1 MNEDDGI
8 SQIWKKEDWWAIWIA
23 LGAILLACFGWVS
36 SVPKLGSWESNPL
49 DSFAGLLPALAAL
62 YVGIAIPFA
71 IAISAMNE
79 KASTFLG
86 GFTAVYLVS
95 ILGFALARQKG
106 IEASGLEY
114 PLWGLAVG
122 LLISNTLGTPDWV
135 RPGVKTEFYI
145 KTGLV
150 LLGAEILFNKIL
162 VKGAPALFV
171 SWVVVPINVV
181 FMYLFGTRTLRMANR
196 ALVIVIAAATSV
208 CGVTAAIAAAAA
220 SRAKKEDL
228 TLAIGISLIFTVGMM
243 VGMPVLVKA
252 TGMDLE
258 VGAAW
263 LGGTI
268 DATGAVVA
276 AGAFLGK
283 EAEKTAA
290 IVKMVQNILI
300 GVIAFG
306 IALFWVTC
314 VEIDPSRGRPSLNE
328 IWIRVP
334 KFILGFIG
342 ASLLFSFVLV
352 PTLGIKVVEDEIIGQ
367 VTKNLRAWLFCM
379 GFVSIGLE
387 SNFRELS
394 EQLVGGKPIV
404 LYLVGQTVNIVLT
417 LIAAYLAFGGIL
429 FERTVG

>member
-1 MNEDDGI
+1 M
-8 SQIWKKEDWWAIWIA
+8 KENPAKV
-23 LGAILLACFGWVS
+23 LPGLTVVFILA
-36 SVPKLGSWESNPL
+36 
-49 DSFAGLLPALAAL
+49 
-62 YVGIAIPFA
+62 
-71 IAISAMNE
+71 
-79 KASTFLG
+79 
-86 GFTAVYLVS
+86 
-95 ILGFALARQKG
+95 ILGFVLARQKG
-106 IEASGLEY
+106 IEAYGLEY

-135 RPGVKTEFYI
+135 KAGAKTEFYI

-162 VKGAPALFV
+162 AKGAPALFV
-171 SWVVVPINVV
+171 AWLVTPIVIV
-181 FMYLFGTRTLRMANR
+181 FMYLFGTRFLKMTNR
-196 ALVIVIAAATSV
+196 ALVIVIATATSV

-220 SRAKKEDL
+220 SKAKKEDL
-228 TLAIGISLIFTVGMM
+228 TLAIGMSLLFTVAMM
-243 VGMPVLVKA
+243 VGMPALVKA

-276 AGAFLGK
+276 AGAFLGP

-300 GVIAFG
+300 GVVAFAIAV
-306 IALFWVTC
+306 FWVTS
-314 VEIDPSRGRPSLNE
+314 VENNPSQGRPSLKE
-328 IWIRVP
+328 IWIRFP

-352 PTLGIKVVEDEIIGQ
+352 PSMGLDVVENEILGQ
-367 VTKNLRAWLFCM
+367 TKNLRAWLFCM

-387 SNFRELS
+387 SNFKELAS
-394 EQLVGGKPIV
+394 QMVGGKPIV
-404 LYLVGQTVNIVLT
+404 LYVVGQTFNIVLT

-429 FERTVG
+429 FPRTLG